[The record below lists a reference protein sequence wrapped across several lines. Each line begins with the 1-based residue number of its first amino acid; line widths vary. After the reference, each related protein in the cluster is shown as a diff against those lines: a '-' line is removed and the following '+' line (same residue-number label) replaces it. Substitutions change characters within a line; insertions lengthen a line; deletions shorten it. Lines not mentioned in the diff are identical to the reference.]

1 MLRNIIAVLCLGSL
15 ICIGGCS
22 QKTETVTPDT
32 DIIPTNQQ
40 PAEMEVSQSV
50 ATLTEYSLQDLMVYT
65 VKTSPRIRTA
75 VADFASAGYDTELIK
90 LQNQTTVGLSGEVMT
105 GSVSDNTVSLDV
117 GRTIS
122 SFGRSAAEIQASQLL
137 ETVAAGRVGVAHF
150 ETKEQL
156 VDYYFDWWM
165 ASRIHEIRSR
175 NTREAQL
182 VLDRIE
188 RQVEIGIVSS
198 ADYTSAGS
206 QIDQLQRSL
215 RAAEMDLTAALS
227 DLSFFVGVDLD
238 IEKLGRN
245 LPISKPSQQIT
256 QNDIDSAIS
265 KDIRLLTFD
274 REHDAVSAQ
283 QRQIA
288 LSGRP
293 TIRAVARMSLEE
305 PFTSQRMS
313 QRGFGLS
320 LDVPL
325 NSKAQTEAQMGQLS
339 SQLERLEA
347 RRTGREREIR
357 MTMRIMQRSLKD
369 YILGAPALRSAR
381 DRTIASLASNK
392 RQFENG
398 ASDWRPYLSS
408 INEVALIDI
417 ELARKEIA
425 AHAAAARFDLIKN
438 D

>member
-1 MLRNIIAVLCLGSL
+1 
-15 ICIGGCS
+15 
-22 QKTETVTPDT
+22 
-32 DIIPTNQQ
+32 
-40 PAEMEVSQSV
+40 
-50 ATLTEYSLQDLMVYT
+50 
-65 VKTSPRIRTA
+65 
-75 VADFASAGYDTELIK
+75 
-90 LQNQTTVGLSGEVMT
+90 MT

-188 RQVEIGIVSS
+188 RQVEIGIISS

-293 TIRAVARMSLEE
+293 TLRAVARMSLEE
-305 PFTSQRMS
+305 PFISQRMS
-313 QRGFGLS
+313 KRGFGLS

-325 NSKAQTEAQMGQLS
+325 NSTAQTEAQMGQLS

-347 RRTGREREIR
+347 QRTGREREIR
-357 MTMRIMQRSLKD
+357 MTMRIMQRSLED

-381 DRTIASLASNK
+381 DRAIASLASNK

-417 ELARKEIA
+417 ELARNEITA
-425 AHAAAARFDLIKN
+425 RAAAARFDLTKN